1 MVQMIINVKRKT
13 LIKALF
19 GFIFALFFVFQGVRV
34 IKNWPVFGKAPDF
47 FIGDDA
53 EENSRPVSENDFS
66 DGKGIISV
74 SCSKISQGGVYV
86 YVNGTIEASLT
97 SEEARTLRVA
107 VGDVIIVMGHDLISP
122 AEVFVDTAVGRIDC
136 SIQNYKLS
144 VGNKG
149 KLLAVIKNFEI

>member
-1 MVQMIINVKRKT
+1 MIINVKRKS

-19 GFIFALFFVFQGVRV
+19 VFITALFFVFQGARI
-34 IKNWPVFGKAPDF
+34 IKNGSVFGNAPDF
-47 FIGDDA
+47 FTSEDD
-53 EENSRPVSENDFS
+53 EEISRPVSENDFS
-66 DGKGIISV
+66 DGKGIISI

-86 YVNGTIEASLT
+86 YVNGTIEASLK
-97 SEEARTLRVA
+97 SGEAKSLRVA